1 MITDE
6 TMTPSVGEDDMAAY
20 FHDTLQPW
28 IRSNIFILL
37 FFAFCVAF
45 IVAALVEESF
55 KHFIVKYTTFT
66 GPLLSPMSTLIYL
79 VAGAVG
85 FSTSESIGYIFSNS
99 TSSEA
104 QENGLSIF
112 EGELLVLL
120 LRAITPVH
128 AICAGYQAFQLNKN
142 IFDRQSLSL
151 FQVLLPA
158 IVLHGLFDF
167 LLFAMGILQIAF
179 YDPFSENFYESGA
192 YIDIVSFI
200 VAFGISLGSAI
211 YLYRM
216 TRSSMND
223 TAVWTRVSYTTNEL
237 DVAVDDVELTLRSTN
252 PDHDTEFGLD
262 NSDNEIE
269 DTRRNI
275 NPNSFRSHNII

>member
-1 MITDE
+1 M
-6 TMTPSVGEDDMAAY
+6 
-20 FHDTLQPW
+20 L
-28 IRSNIFILL
+28 
-37 FFAFCVAF
+37 
-45 IVAALVEESF
+45 
-55 KHFIVKYTTFT
+55 
-66 GPLLSPMSTLIYL
+66 
-79 VAGAVG
+79 
-85 FSTSESIGYIFSNS
+85 
-99 TSSEA
+99 
-104 QENGLSIF
+104 
-112 EGELLVLL
+112 ELLVLL